1 MIARFLQVVP
11 RDGRLLLNCLRRLR
25 PRFWFLMPLLNE
37 NRWGWASDVSSQRGP
52 LLPSSSVLDI
62 HWLTVKFVPRTLI
75 FAAGSVLLSILQ
87 IFNEVFHFMF
97 TEKVVL
103 KPHDVSV
110 FTTLSVNGR
119 LFACPRDQFDSL
131 VCMYAVLRKFSSSVN
146 LNAWYFLYYQ
156 CFG

>member
-1 MIARFLQVVP
+1 MAVQTSLK
-11 RDGRLLLNCLRRLR
+11 
-25 PRFWFLMPLLNE
+25 
-37 NRWGWASDVSSQRGP
+37 
-52 LLPSSSVLDI
+52 LPVQIEAEILVLDATSE
-62 HWLTVKFVPRTLI
+62 WDSLGLSFSCFFNKEDLI
-75 FAAGSVLLSILQ
+75 AIYFCPGHILVECKICSQNADFCSWVSPLSILQ
-87 IFNEVFHFMF
+87 IFNEVLCFMF

-146 LNAWYFLYYQ
+146 LNAWYVLYYQ
-156 CFG
+156 CFR